1 MLDIHLTASQPL
13 IIHVHWLLIIAN
25 SYKISDQTNYVVQK
39 RMTYLWPDFI
49 DANQTT
55 EQTYDQV

>member
-1 MLDIHLTASQPL
+1 MLDIHLTDSQPL

-25 SYKISDQTNYVVQK
+25 AYKISDQTNHVVQK